1 MKPDR
6 ENIKVLVVDEDPE
19 MRIFLS
25 TVLSSGG
32 FTPVITENGMEGLRR
47 AEEEKPAIIILDVMM
62 SGRVNFQLYH
72 SFRQDKKLRNIPI
85 IMVSALSCDT
95 VFHFQKYQSPD
106 FGHRVPEP
114 DAYIEKPPEADELL
128 EMVNRLSSAPD
139 SGKKG

>member
-32 FTPVITENGMEGLRR
+32 FMPVITENGAEGLRR
-47 AEEEKPAIIILDVMM
+47 AAEEKPAIIIMDVMM
-62 SGRVNFQLYH
+62 SGKASFQIYH
-72 SFRQDKKLRNIPI
+72 CFRQDKTLRDIPV
-85 IMVSALSCDT
+85 IMLSALSRNT

-106 FGHRVPEP
+106 FGNRVPEP

-128 EMVNRLSSAPD
+128 DIVNSLLSGP
-139 SGKKG
+139 

>member
-19 MRIFLS
+19 MRMFLA

-32 FTPVITENGMEGLRR
+32 FMPVITENGAEGLRR
-47 AEEEKPAIIILDVMM
+47 AAEEKPAIIILDVMM
-62 SGRVNFQLYH
+62 SGRVNFQIYH

-85 IMVSALSCDT
+85 IMLSALSRDT
-95 VFHFQKYQSPD
+95 VFHFQKYQSPE

-114 DAYIEKPPEADELL
+114 EAFLEKPPEADELL
-128 EMVNRLSSAPD
+128 EMVNRLSSGP
-139 SGKKG
+139 

>member
-32 FTPVITENGMEGLRR
+32 FLPVITENGAEGLRR
-47 AEEEKPAIIILDVMM
+47 ASEEMPAIIILDVMM

-72 SFRQDKKLRNIPI
+72 SFRQDKN
-85 IMVSALSCDT
+85 
-95 VFHFQKYQSPD
+95 
-106 FGHRVPEP
+106 
-114 DAYIEKPPEADELL
+114 
-128 EMVNRLSSAPD
+128 
-139 SGKKG
+139 SGIFR

>member
-19 MRIFLS
+19 RRIFLS

-32 FTPVITENGMEGLRR
+32 FMPVITENGAEGLRR
-47 AEEEKPAIIILDVMM
+47 AAEEMPAIIILDVMM

-72 SFRQDKKLRNIPI
+72 SFRQDKKLRDIPV
-85 IMVSALSCDT
+85 IMLSALSRDT

-106 FGHRVPEP
+106 FGNRVPEP

-128 EMVNRLSSAPD
+128 DMVNRLVTVA
-139 SGKKG
+139 

>member
-19 MRIFLS
+19 MRMFLA

-32 FTPVITENGMEGLRR
+32 FMPVITENGAEGLRR
-47 AEEEKPAIIILDVMM
+47 AAEEKPAIIILDVMM
-62 SGRVNFQLYH
+62 SGRVNFQIYH

-85 IMVSALSCDT
+85 IMLSALSRDT
-95 VFHFQKYQSPD
+95 VFHFQKYQSPE

-114 DAYIEKPPEADELL
+114 EAFLEKPPDADELL
-128 EMVNRLSSAPD
+128 EMVNRLSSGP
-139 SGKKG
+139 